1 LEPIHTGFGG
11 GGGYSGVATT
21 SVAPSAPKPHVTGS
35 KGRRPFAGP
44 GQRPGL
50 PIRLTFRRSDA
61 IRLLNSSLELDVNDA
76 LPLWE
81 SPLRS
86 IDVVELGLS
95 GAGYIANRQIST
107 AIFMAQHLQKPILV
121 EGPAGVGK
129 TELAK
134 SVASWLKLPLIRMQ
148 CYEGLDESKALY
160 EWKYGKQLL
169 YTQILK
175 DKINSVIGDAD
186 DLATALDK
194 LHAFGDVF
202 FSKQFLEPRPL
213 LRSLQEPRGSVL
225 LIDEIDKSDQEFE
238 AFLLEILSDYQVT
251 IPEIGTVEALV
262 PPIVLLTSNST
273 RDLGDAL
280 KRRCLHLHI
289 GFPDARL
296 EAKIIASRVP
306 GIDARLLKQLVS
318 FVQQL
323 RALDLKK
330 APSVSETIDWAK
342 IMLLLHTSVLDVDLV
357 RDTLNVLL
365 KFEAD
370 IEAAGKQLAG
380 MTHKAR
386 QDAGVG

>member
-1 LEPIHTGFGG
+1 MTAIPT
-11 GGGYSGVATT
+11 
-21 SVAPSAPKPHVTGS
+21 P
-35 KGRRPFAGP
+35 
-44 GQRPGL
+44 PGL
-50 PIRLTFRRSDA
+50 A
-61 IRLLNSSLELDVNDA
+61 
-76 LPLWE
+76 
-81 SPLRS
+81 S
-86 IDVVELGLS
+86 IDAVTEGLA
-95 GAGYIANRQIST
+95 GVGYISTRPIST
-107 AIFMAQHLQKPILV
+107 ALYLAHHLRKPVLI

-129 TELAK
+129 TDLAR
-134 SVASWLKLPLIRMQ
+134 SAAGFLDYPLLRLQ

-175 DKINSVIGDAD
+175 EKIHDLVADAD
-186 DLATALDK
+186 GLGAALAKLNGFQDL
-194 LHAFGDVF
+194 F
-202 FSKQFLEPRPL
+202 FSRDFLEPRPL
-213 LRSLQEPRGSVL
+213 LKAMEQPGGSVL

-251 IPEIGTVEALV
+251 IPEIGTVGALV

-289 GFPDARL
+289 GFPDDKL

-330 APSVSETIDWAK
+330 VPSVSETIDWAK
-342 IMLLLHTSVLDVDLV
+342 IMLLLHTSVLEVDLV

-370 IEAAGKQLAG
+370 IEVAGKQLAG
-380 MTHKAR
+380 LTHKAR
-386 QDAGVG
+386 QEAGVA

>member
-1 LEPIHTGFGG
+1 MQAE
-11 GGGYSGVATT
+11 TT
-21 SVAPSAPKPHVTGS
+21 HAPAQALQSIEEV
-35 KGRRPFAGP
+35 
-44 GQRPGL
+44 
-50 PIRLTFRRSDA
+50 DA
-61 IRLLNSSLELDVNDA
+61 C
-76 LPLWE
+76 
-81 SPLRS
+81 
-86 IDVVELGLS
+86 LGA
-95 GAGYIANRQIST
+95 AGYIASRQIST
-107 AIFMAQHLQKPILV
+107 AIYLAHHLQKPILV

-134 SVASWLKLPLIRMQ
+134 SVAAWLKLPLIRMQ

-169 YTQILK
+169 YTQILQE
-175 DKINSVIGDAD
+175 KIGSVIGETDN
-186 DLATALDK
+186 LAGALDK
-194 LHAFGDVF
+194 LHAFGDIF
-202 FSKQFLEPRPL
+202 FSRNFLEPRPL
-213 LRSLQEPRGSVL
+213 LRALEQPGGAVL

-251 IPEIGTVEALV
+251 VPEIGTVSATT

-289 GFPDARL
+289 GFPDEKL
-296 EAKIIASRVP
+296 EARIIASRVP

-323 RALDLKK
+323 RSLDLKK
-330 APSVSETIDWAK
+330 LPSVSETIDWAK
-342 IMLLLHTSVLDVDLV
+342 VMVLLHTAVLDVTIV

-380 MTHKAR
+380 LTQKAR
-386 QDAGVG
+386 HEAGID

>member
-1 LEPIHTGFGG
+1 MND
-11 GGGYSGVATT
+11 V
-21 SVAPSAPKPHVTGS
+21 
-35 KGRRPFAGP
+35 
-44 GQRPGL
+44 L
-50 PIRLTFRRSDA
+50 PA
-61 IRLLNSSLELDVNDA
+61 
-76 LPLWE
+76 WQ
-81 SPLRS
+81 SPLES
-86 IDVVELGLS
+86 IDAVDQGLTA
-95 GAGYIANRQIST
+95 AGYIANRQITT
-107 AIFMAQHLQKPILV
+107 AIYMAHHLQKPILV

-134 SVASWLKLPLIRMQ
+134 SVAAWMKLPLIRMQ

-175 DKINSVIGDAD
+175 DKIGSVIGESDN
-186 DLATALDK
+186 LATSLNK
-194 LHAFGDVF
+194 LHAFGDIF

-213 LRSLQEPRGSVL
+213 LRALEEPGGAVL

-238 AFLLEILSDYQVT
+238 AFLLEILSDFQVT
-251 IPEIGTVEALV
+251 IPEIGTVGAIV

-289 GFPDARL
+289 GFPDEKL

-306 GIDARLLKQLVS
+306 GIDASLLKQLVS

-330 APSVSETIDWAK
+330 VPSVSETIDWAK
-342 IMLLLHTSVLDVDLV
+342 VLVLLHTSVLSVDLV

-370 IEAAGKQLAG
+370 IEAANKQIAG
-380 MTHKAR
+380 LTHKAR
-386 QDAGVG
+386 SDAGLTV